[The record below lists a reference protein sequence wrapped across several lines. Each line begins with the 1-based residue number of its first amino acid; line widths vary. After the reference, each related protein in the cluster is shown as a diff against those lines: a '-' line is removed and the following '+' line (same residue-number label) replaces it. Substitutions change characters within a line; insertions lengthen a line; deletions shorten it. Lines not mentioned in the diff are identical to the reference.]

1 MTTQPEALR
10 LADDLLRTWCL
21 PLHAAE
27 LRRLHEV
34 NQELLIALKD
44 AAQCV
49 QNNYLPDMMGH
60 DWDHIIAKATG
71 ETNE

>member
-71 ETNE
+71 EQA